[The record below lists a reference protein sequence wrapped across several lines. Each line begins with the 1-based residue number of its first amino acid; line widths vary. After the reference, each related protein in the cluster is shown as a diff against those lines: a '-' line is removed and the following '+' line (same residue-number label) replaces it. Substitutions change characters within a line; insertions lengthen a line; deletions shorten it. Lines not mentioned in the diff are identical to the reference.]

1 MINVILEEEKLL
13 WGFPGGVVVKHL
25 YTDAGDA
32 KDVCSIPGLGR
43 YSLE

>member
-1 MINVILEEEKLL
+1 MINAILEEEKLL
-13 WGFPGGVVVKHL
+13 WGFPGGVVLKHL

-32 KDVCSIPGLGR
+32 KDVCLIPELGR